1 MPPEPLPAV
10 VALDQLDS
18 LIQHVRGLNVMLDSD
33 LAALYDVET
42 RLLVR
47 AVKRQAARFPQDFC
61 FQLTV
66 DELVGLRSQSGIA
79 NEPAS
84 TSTGPLRSQ
93 SGISNTPTAVE
104 NEVKRSQSVIS
115 KPGRGGR
122 RYLPYVFTEQGVAML
137 SSVLHSPRAVAVNIE
152 IMRAFVRMRGLIAGQ
167 AELSRRLDE
176 LESRYDEQF
185 SVVFDAIRE
194 LMAPP
199 PGSSRRLGFAT
210 PERDGSRAAPP
221 ALESE

>member
-66 DELVGLRSQSGIA
+66 DELVGLRSQSGI
-79 NEPAS
+79 S
-84 TSTGPLRSQ
+84 ITSR
-93 SGISNTPTAVE
+93 TAVLRE
-104 NEVKRSQSVIS
+104 
-115 KPGRGGR
+115 
-122 RYLPYVFTEQGVAML
+122 
-137 SSVLHSPRAVAVNIE
+137 
-152 IMRAFVRMRGLIAGQ
+152 
-167 AELSRRLDE
+167 SRRGAE
-176 LESRYDEQF
+176 VVETGGG
-185 SVVFDAIRE
+185 VFD
-194 LMAPP
+194 L
-199 PGSSRRLGFAT
+199 LQ
-210 PERDGSRAAPP
+210 
-221 ALESE
+221 